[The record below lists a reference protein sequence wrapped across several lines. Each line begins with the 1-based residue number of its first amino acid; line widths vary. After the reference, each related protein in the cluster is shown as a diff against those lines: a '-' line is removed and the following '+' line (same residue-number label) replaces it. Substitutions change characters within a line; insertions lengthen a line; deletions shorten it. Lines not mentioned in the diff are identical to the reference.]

1 MPTHGAAYRNY
12 SVNTAPRALSDVT
25 PVTRM
30 KLGFS
35 CKSFKVLELLSVVE
49 NIGGGCLYTHMYPHR
64 LLRVVSGGSHSNAGD
79 CQQRLCHQRWLMPT
93 GCPARMR
100 MSSWNWAPLRGLA
113 GRGGFTS
120 CFPCLW
126 DSLICT
132 VVYFSLSVD
141 THGLLAAG
149 VHRGH

>member
-49 NIGGGCLYTHMYPHR
+49 NIRGAVCTPTCVH
-64 LLRVVSGGSHSNAGD
+64 
-79 CQQRLCHQRWLMPT
+79 T
-93 GCPARMR
+93 GCFK
-100 MSSWNWAPLRGLA
+100 LFLA
-113 GRGGFTS
+113 GVIATPVTVNSGFATS
-120 CFPCLW
+120 VGSCQP
-126 DSLICT
+126 DA
-132 VVYFSLSVD
+132 
-141 THGLLAAG
+141 LLACG
-149 VHRGH
+149 